1 MTIREDAG
9 RLLKFLYDQYTDGND
24 SIGSQL
30 VYDNF
35 NGWGVNRSGR
45 INRALDYLRDVN
57 AIKIT
62 LFIGNYE
69 GVYNFLV
76 TGLTTRGVLLAED
89 GNEFRREFGIDLPR

>member
-9 RLLKFLYDQYTDGND
+9 LLLKFLYEQYVDGND
-24 SIGSQL
+24 SINSQL

-35 NGWGVNRSGR
+35 VDWGENRAGR
-45 INRALDYLRDVN
+45 INRALDYLRDLN

-69 GVYNFLV
+69 NVYNFLI
-76 TGLTTRGVLLAED
+76 TGLTNTGIELIE
-89 GNEFRREFGIDLPR
+89 NNNMFQMEFGFRLPQ